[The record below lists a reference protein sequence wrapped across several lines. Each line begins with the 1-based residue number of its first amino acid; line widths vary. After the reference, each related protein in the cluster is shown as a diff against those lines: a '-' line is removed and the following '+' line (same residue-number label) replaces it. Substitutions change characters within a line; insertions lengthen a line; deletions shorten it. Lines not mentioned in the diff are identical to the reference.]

1 MQNSGQVEKPNSE
14 IFLETFTEIERSLKE
29 ICKNEFT
36 ANFSELLRKTRKIN
50 QVVSYYA
57 SDLKEFAQLR
67 NAIVHTKRKDFIIAE
82 PHPDVVQEV
91 IHIRNLLQ
99 NPLLVKTVMKLNPYS
114 VSPSASVKEVLTTFA
129 EKGFMRCPI
138 VDNGK
143 IVGLLTAKTIAR
155 WLVNSSGIIDSTRVS
170 QLLNYIDHDD
180 YCIVSENIDIVS
192 LIGLFNNSV
201 QKGAYLQAALVTQ
214 NGKPDS
220 LLVGI
225 ITPSDF
231 PSIIGQLKVKH

>member
-1 MQNSGQVEKPNSE
+1 MQNQELANKRNSE
-14 IFLETFTEIERSLKE
+14 IFLEVFTEIERSLKE
-29 ICKNEFT
+29 ICKDEYT
-36 ANFSELLRKTRKIN
+36 TNFSDLLRKARSLN
-50 QVVSYYA
+50 QVVNYYA
-57 SDLKEFAQLR
+57 SDLKEFSQLR
-67 NAIVHTKRKDFIIAE
+67 NAIVHTRRQNFIIAE

-91 IHIRNLLQ
+91 IHIKNLLQ
-99 NPLLVKTVMKLNPYS
+99 NPPVVKTVMKLNPYS

-129 EKGFMRCPI
+129 EKGFMRCP
-138 VDNGK
+138 VVENGK
-143 IVGLLTAKTIAR
+143 IIGLITAKTIAR
-155 WLVNSSGIIDSTRVS
+155 WLVNSSGIIDNTPVS
-170 QLLNYIDHDD
+170 QLLNYIDDDD
-180 YCIVSENIDIVS
+180 YCIVSENTDVVS

-201 QKGAYLQAALVTQ
+201 RNGAYLQAALVTQ

>member
-1 MQNSGQVEKPNSE
+1 M
-14 IFLETFTEIERSLKE
+14 KE

-36 ANFSELLRKTRKIN
+36 ANFSELLRKARTIN
-50 QVVSYYA
+50 QVVNYYA

-99 NPLLVKTVMKLNPYS
+99 NPPLVKTVMKLNPYS

-129 EKGFMRCPI
+129 EKGFMRCP
-138 VDNGK
+138 VLSNGK
-143 IVGLLTAKTIAR
+143 IVGLITAKTIAR
-155 WLVNSSGIIDSTRVS
+155 WLVNSSGIIDSTPVS

-180 YCIVSENIDIVS
+180 YRIVSENTDIVS

-201 QKGAYLQAALVTQ
+201 RNGAYLQAVLVTQ

>member
-1 MQNSGQVEKPNSE
+1 MQKQELASKRNSE
-14 IFLETFTEIERSLKE
+14 IFLEVFTEIERSLKE
-29 ICKNEFT
+29 ICKDEYT
-36 ANFSELLRKTRKIN
+36 TNFSDLLRKARSLN
-50 QVVSYYA
+50 QVVNYYA
-57 SDLKEFAQLR
+57 SDLKEFSQLR
-67 NAIVHTKRKDFIIAE
+67 NAIVHTRRQNFIIAE

-91 IHIRNLLQ
+91 IHIKNLLQ
-99 NPLLVKTVMKLNPYS
+99 YPPVVKTVMKSNPYS

-129 EKGFMRCPI
+129 EKGFMRCP
-138 VDNGK
+138 VVENGK
-143 IVGLLTAKTIAR
+143 IIGLITAKTIAR
-155 WLVNSSGIIDSTRVS
+155 WLVNSSGIIDNTQVS
-170 QLLNYIDHDD
+170 QLLNYIDDDD
-180 YCIVSENIDIVS
+180 YCIVSENTDVVS

-201 QKGAYLQAALVTQ
+201 RNGAYLQAALVTQ